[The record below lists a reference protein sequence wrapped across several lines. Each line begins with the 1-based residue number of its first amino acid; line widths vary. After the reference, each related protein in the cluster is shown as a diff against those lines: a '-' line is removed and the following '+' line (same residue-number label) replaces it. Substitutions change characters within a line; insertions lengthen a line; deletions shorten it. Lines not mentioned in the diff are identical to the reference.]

1 MLGNMKSHNNPHADC
16 AVKRLVVMG
25 GNEAYN
31 DWTSTGAEFNFYCDP
46 DAAETVLSQ
55 VSDCHYAQATHTP
68 DINIA
73 HTSLPKVHAM
83 HILCWVQPATKHCK
97 HCKQCGSNVNA
108 IWQKPL
114 SARVLCIQA
123 QVLVYVGHTN
133 TLKCID
139 ASHLLTPVAVCWQ
152 DHTADV
158 GVHATQPAAPG
169 PGRSCGA
176 QGSQQWCLTTLCI
189 EPEAWYM
196 AEV

>member
-1 MLGNMKSHNNPHADC
+1 MLGNVKSHNNPHADC

-73 HTSLPKVHAM
+73 HTSLPSVHVM
-83 HILCWVQPATKHCK
+83 HILCWVQPAKIVSIVSSVAVTLRLCV
-97 HCKQCGSNVNA
+97 QN
-108 IWQKPL
+108 L
-114 SARVLCIQA
+114 SSAGICCIQA
-123 QVLVYVGHTN
+123 QVLVYVGRTN

-139 ASHLLTPVAVCWQ
+139 MSYLLTAVAVCWQ

-158 GVHATQPAAPG
+158 GVHAAQPAATG
-169 PGRSCGA
+169 SCRSCGA
-176 QGSQQWCLTTLCI
+176 QGS
-189 EPEAWYM
+189 
-196 AEV
+196 